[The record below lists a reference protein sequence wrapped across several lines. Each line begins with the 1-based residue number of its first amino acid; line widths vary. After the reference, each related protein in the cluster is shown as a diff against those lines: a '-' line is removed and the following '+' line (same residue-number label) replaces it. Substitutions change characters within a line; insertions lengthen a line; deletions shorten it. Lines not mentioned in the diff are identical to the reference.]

1 MSDMVTISLN
11 GQEVSVPA
19 GITIRAAAELQG
31 ISIPTFC
38 YDDRL
43 KPFTSC
49 YLCVVEVEG
58 ARGMTTSCSTLVA
71 AGMKVKTNSQKVMD
85 SRKMNLDLILSDHA
99 GDCIAPCEAT
109 CPSNVDIQGYIAHVS
124 TGNFAAATKL
134 IKEQNPLPVV
144 CGRICPHPCEAQ
156 CRRAL
161 VDEPVAI
168 NPIKPYLPPCAPDTG
183 KQVAV
188 VGGGPAG
195 LSAAYYLR
203 QQGHGV
209 TIYEGL
215 PQLGGMTRYGIPSF
229 RLPWDLLDNEIKA
242 ILDLGVKVAIGES
255 PGFGSTEGAIEALG
269 LTQALQHRAVPFFTF
284 TQVRY
289 YRTRIPKFPVL
300 AIAKEL
306 SDYDGTINLP
316 KVKTHC
322 QTGFSGAVKN
332 LYGCVPG
339 KRKAIRHMTCLGDE
353 VAFVQ
358 MILANAKE
366 AGAFFHLADGIRCLH
381 NHGPTSGDP
390 HELHSLLFCE
400 DGATLDWG
408 LCGRIGLDPLSTLQF
423 QLSGPPPVYVSSGEP
438 IEPDPSF
445 LHAAKV
451 PVFFH
456 PLRVARSIARQ
467 AWTKAKESVQ

>member
-1 MSDMVTISLN
+1 MDFISPDQTSKVPTFVHQKLQFETWRRRLGAGRKGGGKGWIYGRGKSLYPTRNRIPTRTKMILHHQKAQSYEPLALIDAMEAGLGAFGGLAKVLDGRQSVLLKPNFVTIRPKEA
-11 GQEVSVPA
+11 EVCTRP
-19 GITIRAAAELQG
+19 
-31 ISIPTFC
+31 
-38 YDDRL
+38 
-43 KPFTSC
+43 
-49 YLCVVEVEG
+49 EVIL
-58 ARGMTTSCSTLVA
+58 AL
-71 AGMKVKTNSQKVMD
+71 
-85 SRKMNLDLILSDHA
+85 LDLL
-99 GDCIAPCEAT
+99 
-109 CPSNVDIQGYIAHVS
+109 
-124 TGNFAAATKL
+124 
-134 IKEQNPLPVV
+134 
-144 CGRICPHPCEAQ
+144 
-156 CRRAL
+156 
-161 VDEPVAI
+161 
-168 NPIKPYLPPCAPDTG
+168 
-183 KQVAV
+183 
-188 VGGGPAG
+188 
-195 LSAAYYLR
+195 
-203 QQGHGV
+203 
-209 TIYEGL
+209 
-215 PQLGGMTRYGIPSF
+215 
-229 RLPWDLLDNEIKA
+229 
-242 ILDLGVKVAIGES
+242 LDLGVKVAIGES